1 MYKDHEEAAALV
13 SELWPLVK
21 EDRGVEVAVCPPFTS
36 IPAVSALIKEQGMDI
51 GLGAQDAWYEAEGAY
66 TGEVSLPMLKSLG
79 VDRVI
84 IGHSERRQIIGEDDG
99 LVAKKLRA
107 VLESGLQ
114 AILCCGETLEEREA
128 GKAFAKVEGQ
138 MKSAFAAVDP
148 QWTGSLV
155 VAYEP
160 IWAIGTGVVATPD
173 DAQEIIAHLRKLAGE
188 AFSGEVAEGLRIL
201 YGGSVKPDNAAELMG
216 MPDIDGALVGGASLK
231 AADFSG
237 IVKNSGV

>member
-1 MYKDHEEAAALV
+1 
-13 SELWPLVK
+13 
-21 EDRGVEVAVCPPFTS
+21 
-36 IPAVSALIKEQGMDI
+36 
-51 GLGAQDAWYEAEGAY
+51 
-66 TGEVSLPMLKSLG
+66 MLKALG

-84 IGHSERRQIIGEDDG
+84 IGHSERRQIIGEDDE

-128 GKAFAKVEGQ
+128 GNAFAKVEGQ
-138 MKSAFAAVDP
+138 MKSAFAAVEP
-148 QWTGSLV
+148 EWTGNLV
-155 VAYEP
+155 IAYEP

-188 AFSGEVAEGLRIL
+188 AFGAEVASGLRIL
-201 YGGSVKPDNAAELMG
+201 YGGSVKPDNAAELMSQ
-216 MPDIDGALVGGASLK
+216 PDIDGALVGGASLK
-231 AADFSG
+231 AADFAG